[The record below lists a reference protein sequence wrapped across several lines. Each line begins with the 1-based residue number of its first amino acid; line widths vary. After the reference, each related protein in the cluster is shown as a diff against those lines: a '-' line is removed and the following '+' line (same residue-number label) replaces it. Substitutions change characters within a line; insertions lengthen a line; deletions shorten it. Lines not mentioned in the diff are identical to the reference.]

1 LTRAPYAAAPG
12 PGRLLA
18 IPTTAPAITLPA
30 GDGVTFPLTGD
41 RRTTTPTGRAI
52 LADAARAVSPALAA
66 RIEATADWRSDY
78 PALVHELT
86 ALSGTSSE
94 AALAIAHAG
103 LASMRERMVLERD
116 GNELPLDAGLEGGA
130 PQHYATEVIEG
141 AGPRVTELR
150 VPYRGGELRGDALR
164 RQLDRWVEA
173 GVIEPS
179 ACVAIRRVMEH
190 PEWLRLTGR
199 RIAVVGA
206 ASEVGPLEPL
216 TMWGADVIALDVPRA
231 DVWERIAQIAGRGAG
246 TVTLPADPAGVRG
259 ADLLRTLPEVHAFLG
274 EAADD
279 AALVLGM
286 YAYADG
292 AEHVRVTAA
301 FDALAAGL
309 LATRPG
315 TALAFL
321 ATPTDAFVVPAEVV
335 AAARAAWDGR
345 GARRLVQAPLR
356 ALSGGRLFTPA
367 YAGSDPVADILVE
380 QQGPNYALAKRL
392 QRWRGVTAAAEGHL
406 VSFNVAPSAWT
417 RSVTRNRVLAAAYA
431 GAHRFGIEIFD
442 ADTCRVLMAALLVHD
457 LHQQP
462 DAERHPE
469 ALFSEGAV
477 HGGLWRSAYE
487 PRSVLGLAALAGL
500 GARRT

>member
-1 LTRAPYAAAPG
+1 VPG
-12 PGRLLA
+12 QGRLLA
-18 IPTTAPAITLPA
+18 IPTTAPATTLPA

-41 RRTTTPTGRAI
+41 RRATTPTGRAI
-52 LADAARAVSPALAA
+52 LADAARAVSPALAT
-66 RIEATADWRSDY
+66 RIEAAADWRSQY
-78 PALVHELT
+78 PNLVRELT
-86 ALSGTSSE
+86 ALSGTSPE
-94 AALAIAHAG
+94 AALAIAYAG
-103 LASMRERMVLERD
+103 LASMRERMVHQRD
-116 GNELPLDAGLEGGA
+116 GEELHLGAGLASGA
-130 PQHYATEVIEG
+130 HYVTEVIEG

-190 PEWLRLTGR
+190 PEWLRLAGR

-206 ASEVGPLEPL
+206 ASEVGPFEPL

-231 DVWERIAQIAGRGAG
+231 DVWERIAQIAARGAG
-246 TVTLPADPAGVRG
+246 TVTLPADPAGPRG
-259 ADLLRTLPEVHAFLG
+259 ADLLRALPEVHAFLG
-274 EAADD
+274 EAAGD
-279 AALVLGM
+279 AELVLGM

-292 AEHVRVTAA
+292 GEHVRVTAA
-301 FDALAAGL
+301 FDALAADL
-309 LATRPG
+309 LARRPS

-321 ATPTDAFVVPAEVV
+321 ATPTDAFLVPGEVV
-335 AAARAAWDGR
+335 GAARAAWDGR

-356 ALSGGRLFTPA
+356 ALSGGRLFAPA

-392 QRWRGVTAAAEGHL
+392 QRWRGVTAAADGHL

-417 RSVTRNRVLAAAYA
+417 RSVTKNRVLAAAYA
-431 GAHRFGIEIFD
+431 GAHRFGIEIFE

-469 ALFSEGAV
+469 ALFSDGAV

-487 PRSVLGLAALAGL
+487 PRSVLGLAAVTGL
-500 GARRT
+500 VSRRT